1 MNTLDII
8 ILVLLIWGG
17 IAGFRKGFFL
27 EAAALL
33 GLVLGIYLAV
43 IAADIAGRV
52 FSGLVN
58 WNPLPVKILAFIVVF
73 GLIVVVLKGIGTL
86 ITEFLKAIM
95 LNFINR
101 IAGMVLGVAK
111 FAFLISVV
119 FLFVAILNEHYTL
132 IPEHWLE
139 NSYFYD
145 KLQGLAP
152 SLFHNRDFLS
162 FPEKINV

>member
-52 FSGLVN
+52 FSGLVD
-58 WNPLPVKILAFIVVF
+58 WNPLPVKILAFIVP
-73 GLIVVVLKGIGTL
+73 GIPT
-86 ITEFLKAIM
+86 A
-95 LNFINR
+95 
-101 IAGMVLGVAK
+101 
-111 FAFLISVV
+111 
-119 FLFVAILNEHYTL
+119 
-132 IPEHWLE
+132 
-139 NSYFYD
+139 
-145 KLQGLAP
+145 
-152 SLFHNRDFLS
+152 
-162 FPEKINV
+162 

>member
-8 ILVLLIWGG
+8 IIVLLVWGG

-27 EAAALL
+27 EAAALI

-43 IAADIAGRV
+43 IAADIAGKV
-52 FSGLVN
+52 FSGLVD
-58 WNPLPVKILAFIVVF
+58 WNPLPIRILTFIVVF
-73 GLIVVVLKGIGTL
+73 GLIVVILKLIGKL
-86 ITEFLKAIM
+86 ITEFFKAIM

-101 IAGMVLGVAK
+101 LLGLVLGVAK

-119 FLFVAILNEHYTL
+119 FLFVAILNEQYSL
-132 IPEHWLE
+132 MPEHWLE

-152 SLFHNRDFLS
+152 SLFHDQDFLS
-162 FPEKINV
+162 LPGQIKV